1 MEYLP
6 GGDLYSVF
14 QNVGSLDEDTAKIYA
29 AQIVSALEFLRISR
43 VIHRDLKP
51 DNILVGLNGRLKLAD
66 FGLSYFGVFDRS
78 INANGTNTTF
88 DDVFVGTP
96 DYTAPEMVLSQ
107 PHTFTADYWAVGA
120 LLFEFLTGHPP
131 FHGRTPAETFQN
143 IVRGQYS
150 VDKLQTVSPEVCDL
164 IEKLL
169 CLDPRQRLG
178 AGSIDEIK
186 RHAWFAGIDW
196 DHLDEI
202 EPPFVPTLGN
212 DFDTSYFEERF
223 SLQNQDAHDIL
234 DDIRLVSNSGKKK
247 FPFCPLVDDDLEED
261 EMETFPSVAV
271 HRLRETTDEN
281 ARQLRLSQGSCDCET
296 DDDASSPSFVR
307 SPHDAALT
315 PVTKKL
321 RRPVSRR
328 SFSPQCKVSNGISAM
343 ISVMSPAES
352 ETDET

>member
-1 MEYLP
+1 M
-6 GGDLYSVF
+6 
-14 QNVGSLDEDTAKIYA
+14 
-29 AQIVSALEFLRISR
+29 
-43 VIHRDLKP
+43 
-51 DNILVGLNGRLKLAD
+51 NGRLKLAD

-88 DDVFVGTP
+88 DDAFVGTP

-120 LLFEFLTGHPP
+120 LLFEFLTGRPP

-150 VDKLQTVSPEVCDL
+150 LNQLQRFSPEVRDL
-164 IEKLL
+164 IAKLL

-186 RHAWFAGIDW
+186 SHAWFAGIDW
-196 DHLDEI
+196 DHLDALD
-202 EPPFVPTLGN
+202 PPFVPTLRN

-234 DDIRLVSNSGKKK
+234 DDIRLVSHSGRKKL
-247 FPFCPLVDDDLEED
+247 PSCPLGDDDLEED
-261 EMETFPSVAV
+261 EMETFSSVAV

-296 DDDASSPSFVR
+296 DDEASSSSFACAPAEV
-307 SPHDAALT
+307 ALT
-315 PVTKKL
+315 PVRKKA
-321 RRPVSRR
+321 RRGVPRT
-328 SFSPQCKVSNGISAM
+328 SFSPQYKVASRVSPM
-343 ISVMSPAES
+343 IGLMSPAES